1 MEALRINLD
10 VSSWNVGTRA
20 LAIGAAV
27 TAFLISMYILGLFSI
42 GIVRPETL
50 WFAVLSVICP
60 TLFMGFYFQR
70 LGICSAGKIITLI
83 GLPIGILSGTLNL
96 VPMFSNLRDEDFTWG
111 LTGVCAFISVAGAM
125 LSVIAHSWSN
135 HITPKKAA
143 HVSDRWAVFLV
154 CLGAL
159 AIFMLFCEL
168 YAFSF
173 YAEQDWIDIMSHQWS
188 ALFVLSTISL
198 LILLAPNGQRSY
210 LNSVSV
216 GCVVSMGLGVGF
228 SAAYYFS
235 GHVDRAN
242 LGLILAF
249 AIIMIVYSSLLYIV
263 SIIFRVT
270 KNESEVANLGKMNW
284 HMAEIYVFFVF
295 LMMAPASVWEI
306 LAGDPWQSQYEQ
318 IEERLLK
325 LEQQETARL
334 LKTDE

>member
-1 MEALRINLD
+1 VEALRINLD

-96 VPMFSNLRDEDFTWG
+96 VPMFSYLRDQDFAWG

-143 HVSDRWAVFLV
+143 LVSDRWAVFLV